1 MSDPMSDA
9 SLSSSRSL
17 GEEEEEEGDD
27 EELGNAEP
35 EEDIEEDDLE
45 DEDADED
52 EEDDEGESIADMQMS
67 SPLVHTRSLAEEP
80 ERLHPYRE
88 EAGHNLQQEKQD
100 LHDEDEE
107 EDDMDSDEAF
117 MERED
122 FDSANELAMPA
133 DEAAPQVSPHHANT
147 VPEIDPSAQEHPLT
161 SDDLLLEKEDM
172 EAEAEVEEEAE
183 VEDDAQP
190 DWLDFLKRPP
200 EEDDGT
206 PEEQAEFVRELE
218 RFFAERNMEFKHPKF
233 YQENLNCLK
242 LWRAVVRLGGH
253 EAVTTGKLW
262 RQVGDTFKP
271 PKSCT
276 TVSWSFR
283 IFYKKALLEYERYK
297 FEGLYPGSGQAAAE
311 HDGGTEA
318 QTDALQPRSSQ
329 PSFMPNLGRARR
341 DAASRA
347 MQGWHS
353 QRLFGNGDIGD
364 PIVKEKGPSSS
375 VKRAKQLKL
384 GLLRKKKAIGFERGA
399 QTSRN
404 KGSRSLLE
412 GQVKDE
418 NLEEVDDP
426 SYFSAQKKKTAKH
439 DHGKQAW
446 KRNGLNPTNG
456 DDIWVT
462 DEGPE
467 ADWVKINVH
476 KARDCFEVYALVP
489 GLLRDEVRIQCEP
502 GGQLV
507 IVGEPEERNS
517 PWGIT
522 SFKKVINLPLPIEAS
537 QTSAV
542 VTVQGQLFVRVPFS
556 LTHS

>member
-1 MSDPMSDA
+1 MTEPMSDA
-9 SLSSSRSL
+9 SLSSCRSL
-17 GEEEEEEGDD
+17 GDEEEEGDD
-27 EELGNAEP
+27 EEVGGTGQA
-35 EEDIEEDDLE
+35 DL
-45 DEDADED
+45 
-52 EEDDEGESIADMQMS
+52 EEDDEDEDDGDGEEEDGDGESIADMHES
-67 SPLVHTRSLAEEP
+67 SPLIYDRSLGEKP
-80 ERLHPYRE
+80 ERLLSFGEDVGRNSNKANEHPLHE
-88 EAGHNLQQEKQD
+88 EDAD
-100 LHDEDEE
+100 D
-107 EDDMDSDEAF
+107 DDMDSEEDF
-117 MERED
+117 MEKDD
-122 FDSANELAMPA
+122 FDSANELVMSAN
-133 DEAAPQVSPHHANT
+133 EAVPHMLEHHT
-147 VPEIDPSAQEHPLT
+147 VRESEIDHSTQDHPLA
-161 SDDLLLEKEDM
+161 SEDLPLDKEDNDV
-172 EAEAEVEEEAE
+172 EADADGETK
-183 VEDDAQP
+183 VEDNKGP

-253 EAVTTGKLW
+253 EAVTNGKLW
-262 RQVGDTFKP
+262 RQVGDTFNP

-283 IFYKKALLEYERYK
+283 IFYKKALLEYERFK
-297 FEGLYPGSGQAAAE
+297 FGELYPGSDQGASQ
-311 HDGGTEA
+311 HDVRNEG
-318 QTDALQPRSSQ
+318 QTDDAQPHSLQ

-364 PIVKEKGPSSS
+364 PSIKEKTSSSS
-375 VKRAKQLKL
+375 VKRAKQLKM
-384 GLLRKKKAIGFERGA
+384 GPMRKKKANGFER
-399 QTSRN
+399 TSQPTRN
-404 KGSRSLLE
+404 KGIRSLID
-412 GQVKDE
+412 GQMKDE
-418 NLEEVDDP
+418 TLDEVEDP
-426 SYFSAQKKKTAKH
+426 FYFPNQKKRTVKH
-439 DHGKQAW
+439 DPGKQTW
-446 KRNGLNPTNG
+446 KRIGFNSSNVG
-456 DDIWVT
+456 DIWVT
-462 DEGPE
+462 DEGPK

-476 KARDCFEVYALVP
+476 KTCDCFEVYALVP

-522 SFKKVINLPLPIEAS
+522 SFRKVIKLPLPIDAS

-542 VTVQGQLFVRVPFS
+542 VTVHGQLFVRVPFS